1 MNRVLVTLATC
12 FLLVSVALAQQEPA
26 TLPTQPG
33 KTDKLPFVQVDVAKK
48 RVVVDCEVI
57 GCTAPLE
64 FLCVM
69 TGTNEHESIL
79 RTPAKPSHI
88 HTGLLMI
95 GMQQGEPVRFSVA
108 GNKWLPPSGPPVQIS
123 VEFQKDGKLVTIPA
137 YKLFREL
144 KDKKT
149 MPARTWIFVGS
160 KVLNNGMYA
169 ADATGYVVS
178 IVNFDLSLI
187 DVPGLVS
194 SSNETLE
201 YEADPDV
208 VPPAGTKVRMI
219 LEPAGKEV
227 TQARADQASTQP
239 VRRVKDVGGLMDPAA
254 P

>member
-12 FLLVSVALAQQEPA
+12 FLFVSVALGQQEPA
-26 TLPTQPG
+26 TIPAQLGQ
-33 KTDKLPFVQVDVAKK
+33 TDKLPFVHVDVAKK
-48 RVVVDCEVI
+48 RVVVECEVI

-79 RTPAKPSHI
+79 RTTAKPSHI
-88 HTGLLMI
+88 HTGLLMV
-95 GMQQGEPVRFSVA
+95 GMRQGEPLRFSVA
-108 GNKWLPPSGPPVQIS
+108 ADKWLPPSGPPVRIS
-123 VEFQKDGKLVTIPA
+123 VEFQKQGKLVTVPA
-137 YKLFREL
+137 YKLFREV
-144 KDKKT
+144 KGKKA

-169 ADATGYVVS
+169 ADATGYVVN

-187 DVPGLVS
+187 DVSGLVS
-194 SSNETLE
+194 SSNDTLE

-227 TQARADQASTQP
+227 APARVEPASTQR
-239 VRRVKDVGGLMDPAA
+239 VVKDQGGLIDPAA